1 MVINFN
7 RENIEKLG
15 GRGKLTR
22 KGLTGV
28 ALSLMLILTLLLSGC
43 NRSMF
48 DTKYGFDQALIF
60 GDDSAIILDVKNW
73 KDYSGEQIQ
82 LVTNDNFVLLTSSF
96 DTNCIYG
103 DSTSYSSDTL
113 ALNGVSSDEVYRLTD
128 EEVDAVYNKNILDTK
143 WAFNKSIT
151 FNGDR
156 ALILPVGK
164 WKDYSGE
171 QLQVI
176 TNDGLV
182 LILSSYNSKLVCDS
196 ESELTA
202 CEFAQ
207 SYVGSDG
214 EVVDLSNILKDS
226 SFNYDILDTKFD
238 FNKALIVKDD
248 KVLILPISEWC
259 DYEGEQ
265 LQIKVVGGPT
275 MVTAAYDTI
284 LLNDVD
290 SQTKAIDV
298 ANALGKEVVDL
309 AKDYTDGSVFNKTI
323 LDFNN
328 GFSNVVFSNDN
339 SSSALKIDEWCDY
352 EGEQLQVILEN
363 GDVLLS
369 SSMMLDLINGGTS
382 SINASSISKNYVS
395 DTGKNIDKSNGNTE
409 SFTYNKTIL
418 DFNNKFKYAL
428 KVIDGNVTIIPL
440 KKWQDFYNSDGT
452 EYEDDSP
459 NCEQLQLI
467 LPDDTCI
474 VTTAYDTILVNNSS
488 DIMDIAELFRG
499 ENGVISDLTSYVGE
513 PNVGGWNISIFD
525 TKYKFTHAILNSG
538 ECSQVFGIKNWL
550 DFSEGEQLQLNFND
564 NTGILTSFVNTTLVD
579 PASEGITEVLAKAFS
594 GSLEKDKGLVKVYK

>member
-1 MVINFN
+1 MLINFN
-7 RENIEKLG
+7 RENIEKLD
-15 GRGKLTR
+15 GKGKVNKGVLGVTLLLT
-22 KGLTGV
+22 
-28 ALSLMLILTLLLSGC
+28 LTLLLTGC
-43 NRSMF
+43 NKSMF
-48 DTKYGFDQALIF
+48 DSKYGFDQALIF

-103 DSTSYSSDTL
+103 DSTNYSSNTM
-113 ALNGVSSDEVYRLTD
+113 ALNGVVSDEVYRLTN
-128 EEVDAVYNKNILDTK
+128 EEVDAIYNKNILDTK

-151 FNGDR
+151 FNGSR

-196 ESELTA
+196 ESEISAT
-202 CEFAQ
+202 EFAS

-214 EVVDLSNILKDS
+214 EVVDLSGILRDS

-238 FNKALIVKDD
+238 FNKALIMKDE
-248 KVLILPISEWC
+248 KILIVPISEWC

-265 LQIKVVGGPT
+265 LQIKIVGGPT

-290 SQTKAIDV
+290 SKTKAIDI

-309 AKDYTDGSVFNKTI
+309 ADGYTTGSHFNKTI

-328 GFSNVVFSNDN
+328 GFTNVVFSNDN
-339 SSSALKIDEWCDY
+339 SSSALKIKEWCDY

-363 GDVLLS
+363 GDVILS

-382 SINASSISKNYVS
+382 SINASSISKSYVS
-395 DTGKNIDKSNGNTE
+395 SSGKNIDKSSGDISSST
-409 SFTYNKTIL
+409 FNKTVF

-440 KKWQDFYNSDGT
+440 KKWQDFYNSDGG
-452 EYEDDSP
+452 EYEEDSP
-459 NCEQLQLI
+459 NCEQLQLVM
-467 LPDDTCI
+467 PDGTCI
-474 VTTAYDTILVNNSS
+474 VTTAYDTILVNSS
-488 DIMDIAELFRG
+488 NINDIAELFRG

-513 PNVGGWNISIFD
+513 PNVGGWNYSFFD
-525 TKYKFTHAILNSG
+525 TKYKFNYAILNSG
-538 ECSQVFGIKNWL
+538 ESTQVFPIKNWL

-579 PASEGITEVLAKAFS
+579 PASEGITEVIAKAFS

>member
-1 MVINFN
+1 MLINFN
-7 RENIEKLG
+7 RENMEKLDG
-15 GRGKLTR
+15 NGKVAR
-22 KGLTGV
+22 KGIVGFALFLT
-28 ALSLMLILTLLLSGC
+28 LTLLLTGC
-43 NRSMF
+43 NKSMF
-48 DTKYGFDQALIF
+48 DSKYGFDQALIF

-103 DSTSYSSDTL
+103 DSTSYSSNSM
-113 ALNGVSSDEVYRLTD
+113 ALNGVESDEVYRLTD

-143 WAFNKSIT
+143 WAFNKAIT
-151 FNGDR
+151 FNGNK

-196 ESELTA
+196 ESEITA
-202 CEFAQ
+202 NEFAS

-214 EVVDLSNILKDS
+214 EVIDLSGISKDS

-238 FNKALIVKDD
+238 FNKALIVKDE

-265 LQIKVVGGPT
+265 IQIKIVGGPT

-284 LLNDVD
+284 LLKDVD
-290 SQTKAIDV
+290 SKTKAVDV

-309 AKDYTDGSVFNKTI
+309 ASGYTTGSHFNKTI

-328 GFSNVVFSNDN
+328 GFTNVIFSNDN
-339 SSSALKIDEWCDY
+339 SSSALKIKEWCDY

-363 GDVLLS
+363 GDVILS

-382 SINASSISKNYVS
+382 SINASSISKSYVS
-395 DTGKNIDKSNGNTE
+395 DVGKNIDKSNGDISSST
-409 SFTYNKTIL
+409 FNKTVF

-428 KVIDGNVTIIPL
+428 KVVDGNVTIIPL
-440 KKWQDFYNSDGT
+440 KKWQDFYNSDGG
-452 EYEDDSP
+452 EYEEDSP

-474 VTTAYDTILVNNSS
+474 VTTAYDTILVNSS
-488 DIMDIAELFRG
+488 NIKEVAELFRG
-499 ENGVISDLTSYVGE
+499 ENGIISDLTSYVGE
-513 PNVGGWNISIFD
+513 PSVGGWNYSFFD
-525 TKYKFTHAILNSG
+525 TKYKFSCAILNSG
-538 ECSQVFGIKNWL
+538 ECCQVFPIKNWL
-550 DFSEGEQLQLNFND
+550 DFSEGEQLQLNFTD
-564 NTGILTSFVNTTLVD
+564 NTGVLTSFVNTTLVD
-579 PASEGITEVLAKAFS
+579 PKTDGIEEVIAKAFS
-594 GSLEKDKGLVKVYK
+594 GSLDKDKGLVKVYK

>member
-1 MVINFN
+1 MLINFN
-7 RENIEKLG
+7 RENMEKLDG
-15 GRGKLTR
+15 NCKVAR
-22 KGLTGV
+22 KGIVGFALFLT
-28 ALSLMLILTLLLSGC
+28 LTLLLTGC
-43 NRSMF
+43 NKSMF
-48 DTKYGFDQALIF
+48 DSKYGFDQALIF
-60 GDDSAIILDVKNW
+60 GDDSAIVLDVKNW

-103 DSTSYSSDTL
+103 DSTSYSSNSM
-113 ALNGVSSDEVYRLTD
+113 ALNGVESDEVYRLTD

-143 WAFNKSIT
+143 WAFNKAIT
-151 FNGDR
+151 FNGNK

-196 ESELTA
+196 ESEITA
-202 CEFAQ
+202 NEFAS

-214 EVVDLSNILKDS
+214 EVIDLSGISKDS

-238 FNKALIVKDD
+238 FNKALIVKDE
-248 KVLILPISEWC
+248 KVLIVPISEWC

-265 LQIKVVGGPT
+265 IQIKIVGGPT

-290 SQTKAIDV
+290 SKTKAIDV

-309 AKDYTDGSVFNKTI
+309 ASGYTTGSHFNKTI

-328 GFSNVVFSNDN
+328 GFTNVIFSNDN
-339 SSSALKIDEWCDY
+339 SSSALKIKEWCDY

-363 GDVLLS
+363 GDVILS

-382 SINASSISKNYVS
+382 SINASSISKSYVS
-395 DTGKNIDKSNGNTE
+395 DMGKNIDKSNGDISSST
-409 SFTYNKTIL
+409 FNKTVF

-428 KVIDGNVTIIPL
+428 KVVDGNVTIIPL
-440 KKWQDFYNSDGT
+440 KKWQDFYNSDGG
-452 EYEDDSP
+452 EYEEDSP

-474 VTTAYDTILVNNSS
+474 VTTAYDTVLVNSS
-488 DIMDIAELFRG
+488 NIKEIAELFRG
-499 ENGVISDLTSYVGE
+499 ENGIISDLTSYVGE
-513 PNVGGWNISIFD
+513 PSVGGWNYSFFD
-525 TKYKFTHAILNSG
+525 TKYKFSCAILNSG
-538 ECSQVFGIKNWL
+538 ECCQVFPIKNWL
-550 DFSEGEQLQLNFND
+550 DFSEGEQLQLNFTD

-579 PASEGITEVLAKAFS
+579 PKTDGIEEVIAKAFS
-594 GSLEKDKGLVKVYK
+594 GSLDKDKGLVKVYK

>member
-1 MVINFN
+1 MLINFN
-7 RENIEKLG
+7 RKNIEKLD
-15 GRGKLTR
+15 GRGKVNKSVL
-22 KGLTGV
+22 GCSLL
-28 ALSLMLILTLLLSGC
+28 LSLSLLLSGC
-43 NRSMF
+43 NKSMF
-48 DTKYGFDQALIF
+48 DSKYGFDQALIF
-60 GDDSAIILDVKNW
+60 GDDSAIVLDVKNW

-82 LVTNDNFVLLTSSF
+82 LVTNDNFILLTSSF

-103 DSTSYSSDTL
+103 DSTSYSTNDI
-113 ALNGVSSDEVYRLTD
+113 ALNGVVSDEVYRLTD
-128 EEVDAVYNKNILDTK
+128 TEVDAIYNKNILDTNWK
-143 WAFNKSIT
+143 FNKAIT
-151 FNGDR
+151 FNGNN
-156 ALILPVGK
+156 ALILPIGD

-176 TNDGLV
+176 TPDGLTM
-182 LILSSYNSKLVCDS
+182 ILSSYNSKLVYDG
-196 ESELTA
+196 ESKISA
-202 CEFAQ
+202 SEFAK

-214 EVVDLSNILKDS
+214 KIIDLAGDIDTN
-226 SFNYDILDTKFD
+226 FNYDVLDMEFD
-238 FNKALIVKDD
+238 FNKAIIIKDD
-248 KVLILPISEWC
+248 SVIILPISEWC

-284 LLNDVD
+284 LLNDVT
-290 SQTKAIDV
+290 SKIKAIDI
-298 ANALGKEVVDL
+298 ANALSSNVIDL
-309 AKDYTDGSVFNKTI
+309 AEGYNQDGFFNKTV

-328 GFSNVVFSNDN
+328 GFTNVIFSNDN

-352 EGEQLQVILEN
+352 EGEQLQVVLEN
-363 GDVLLS
+363 GDVILS

-382 SINASSISKNYVS
+382 SINASSISKYYVS
-395 DTGKNIDKSNGNTE
+395 KSGKNIDKSNGNTDSS
-409 SFTYNKTIL
+409 SFNKTIL

-440 KKWQDFYNSDGT
+440 KKWQDFYNSDGGK
-452 EYEDDSP
+452 YEEDSP
-459 NCEQLQLI
+459 NCEQIQLI
-467 LPDDTCI
+467 LPDGTCI
-474 VTTAYDTILVNNSS
+474 VTTAYDTVLVNNSS
-488 DIMDIAELFRG
+488 DIMEIAELFRS

-513 PNVGGWNISIFD
+513 PDVGGWNVSIFD

-538 ECSQVFGIKNWL
+538 DTNQVFPIKNWL

-579 PASEGITEVLAKAFS
+579 PASEGITEVIAKAFS